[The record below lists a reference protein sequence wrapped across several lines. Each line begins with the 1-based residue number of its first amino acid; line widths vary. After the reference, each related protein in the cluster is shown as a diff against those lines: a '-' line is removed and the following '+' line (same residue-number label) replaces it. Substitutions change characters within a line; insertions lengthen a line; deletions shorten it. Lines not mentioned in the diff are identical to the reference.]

1 VKYIRNIGAYFIM
14 LSWVIR
20 KPKKMN
26 IFWKMFMDE
35 VQFIGINSIPIVA
48 LMSTFMGAVISL
60 QTASNMDSP
69 LLPAYTVGYITQSSI
84 ILEFSPTIISLILAG
99 KVGSNIASEIGTMR
113 ITEQIDAL
121 EIMGVN
127 SINHLMLP
135 KILASVIYFPILIVF
150 SMFLGMF
157 GGFLALVIS
166 DLQTTET
173 YILGLRS
180 WFDPYSIFYALTK
193 TVAFGFIIVSVS
205 SFYGYYVK
213 GGSLD
218 VGKASTKAVVISS
231 VVILIANFIITKLML
246 L

>member
-1 VKYIRNIGAYFIM
+1 VKYIRNIGAYFLM

-20 KPKKMN
+20 KPKKMS
-26 IFWKMFMDE
+26 IFWRMLMDE
-35 VQFIGINSIPIVA
+35 LQFIGINSIPIVA

-135 KILASVIYFPILIVF
+135 KILASILYFPVLIVF

-173 YILGLRS
+173 YVLGLRS
-180 WFDPYSIFYALTK
+180 WFDPYNIFYALTK
-193 TVAFGFIIVSVS
+193 TVAFGFIIVSIS

-218 VGKASTKAVVISS
+218 VGKASTKAVVVSS

>member
-1 VKYIRNIGAYFIM
+1 
-14 LSWVIR
+14 
-20 KPKKMN
+20 MN
-26 IFWKMFMDE
+26 E

-180 WFDPYSIFYALTK
+180 WFDPYNIFYALTK
-193 TVAFGFIIVSVS
+193 TVAFGFIIVSIS

-213 GGSLD
+213 GGSLE

>member
-1 VKYIRNIGAYFIM
+1 M
-14 LSWVIR
+14 S
-20 KPKKMN
+20 
-26 IFWKMFMDE
+26 IFWRMLMDE
-35 VQFIGINSIPIVA
+35 LQFIGINSIPIVA

-135 KILASVIYFPILIVF
+135 KILASILYFPVLIVF

-180 WFDPYSIFYALTK
+180 WFDPYNIFYALTK
-193 TVAFGFIIVSVS
+193 TVAFGFIIVSIS

-218 VGKASTKAVVISS
+218 VGKASTKAVVVSS
-231 VVILIANFIITKLML
+231 VVILIANFLITKLML

>member
-1 VKYIRNIGAYFIM
+1 MMV
-14 LSWVIR
+14 WVLR
-20 KPKKMN
+20 KPRKTS
-26 IFWKMFMDE
+26 IFWNMFMDE
-35 VQFIGINSIPIVA
+35 VQYIGINSIPIVA
-48 LMSTFMGAVISL
+48 LMSTFIGAVISL

-69 LLPAYTVGYITQSSI
+69 LLPDYTVGFITQSSV

-127 SINHLMLP
+127 SLNHLILP
-135 KILASVIYFPILIVF
+135 KVLAAVVYFPILVIF
-150 SMFLGMF
+150 SMFLAMI
-157 GGFLALVIS
+157 GGFIALIVS
-166 DLQTTET
+166 DLQSTET

-180 WFDPYSIFYALTK
+180 WFDPYLIFYALTK

-231 VVILIANFIITKLML
+231 VVILVANFIITKLML

>member
-1 VKYIRNIGAYFIM
+1 
-14 LSWVIR
+14 
-20 KPKKMN
+20 MN
-26 IFWKMFMDE
+26 IFWYMFMNE

-180 WFDPYSIFYALTK
+180 WFDPYNIFYALTK

-213 GGSLD
+213 GGSLE

>member
-1 VKYIRNIGAYFIM
+1 M
-14 LSWVIR
+14 LFWVIR
-20 KPKKMN
+20 KPKKMS
-26 IFWKMFMDE
+26 IFWNMFMNE

-180 WFDPYSIFYALTK
+180 WFDPYNIFYALTK
-193 TVAFGFIIVSVS
+193 TVAFGFIIVSVA

-213 GGSLD
+213 GGSLE

>member
-1 VKYIRNIGAYFIM
+1 
-14 LSWVIR
+14 
-20 KPKKMN
+20 MN
-26 IFWKMFMDE
+26 E

-180 WFDPYSIFYALTK
+180 WFDPYNIFYALTK
-193 TVAFGFIIVSVS
+193 TVAFGFIIVSVA

-213 GGSLD
+213 GGSLE

>member
-1 VKYIRNIGAYFIM
+1 M
-14 LSWVIR
+14 LFWVIR

-26 IFWKMFMDE
+26 IFWYMFMNE

-180 WFDPYSIFYALTK
+180 WFDPYNIFYALTK
-193 TVAFGFIIVSVS
+193 TVAFGFIIVSVA

-213 GGSLD
+213 GGSLE